1 MSCHDFAFLWLFF
14 GLFRWASRISVKQE
28 TGVPASRRMSK
39 RERNQLPQPRL
50 YSRVHP
56 FGSDLFTLT
65 TQLLS
70 ASKICGLHNEFGPF
84 KCFIKMFLFKLSVI
98 MMLLK
103 KGMFPVLC
111 WVIHIRR
118 SAGSCGGIFLFSLFY
133 IKSWLRCIF
142 TYSHIIC
149 EMWTEGSVEN
159 KWPFFLFMEDV
170 CRNCF
175 YTSVKNR
182 FVNK

>member
-1 MSCHDFAFLWLFF
+1 MSFHDFAFLWLFF

-39 RERNQLPQPRL
+39 RERNQLPQPGL

-70 ASKICGLHNEFGPF
+70 ASKFCGLHNEFGPF
-84 KCFIKMFLFKLSVI
+84 KCFIKRFLFKLSVI

-103 KGMFPVLC
+103 KGMLGQPYQEICWKLWSDFPVQS
-111 WVIHIRR
+111 V
-118 SAGSCGGIFLFSLFY
+118 Y

-142 TYSHIIC
+142 IYSHFTYTEC
-149 EMWTEGSVEN
+149 EQKV
-159 KWPFFLFMEDV
+159 V
-170 CRNCF
+170 
-175 YTSVKNR
+175 
-182 FVNK
+182 

>member
-1 MSCHDFAFLWLFF
+1 MIFHDFAFLWLFF

-39 RERNQLPQPRL
+39 RECNQLPQPGL

-103 KGMFPVLC
+103 KGMFMFPVLC
-111 WVIHIRR
+111 WVSHIRR
-118 SAGSCGGIFLFSLFY
+118 SAGSCGVIFLFSLFTLRVDWGVYLY
-133 IKSWLRCIF
+133 IL
-142 TYSHIIC
+142 TLHI
-149 EMWTEGSVEN
+149 
-159 KWPFFLFMEDV
+159 
-170 CRNCF
+170 RN
-175 YTSVKNR
+175 VNR
-182 FVNK
+182 R